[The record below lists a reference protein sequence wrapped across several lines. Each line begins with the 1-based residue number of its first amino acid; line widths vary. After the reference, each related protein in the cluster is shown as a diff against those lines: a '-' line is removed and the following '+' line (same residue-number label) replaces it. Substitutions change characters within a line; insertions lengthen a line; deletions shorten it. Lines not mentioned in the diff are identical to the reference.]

1 MKARGRPAP
10 AAGMLAL
17 WLVLCS
23 CGGAE
28 DDQAP
33 AADLLEQLDGRA
45 FVATEL
51 EGEQSIAPGSTI
63 RLEFSG
69 DDLEVNAGCNHLS
82 GQAATEGDV
91 LSVSTL
97 QGTEMGCSPRLMAQ
111 DSWVAAFLTGR
122 PRVSLTGESLVLTSR
137 AGTLRLEEL
146 DVEERPLEGTSW
158 RLESLVEG
166 AGADGAVSSLPPTAA
181 DAMMRIQDGELMLT
195 YACTTVSAP
204 VRVDGATVTAGEVA
218 IGVRD
223 CAPRLPWLERHVRAV
238 LDGPTSYVVTGR
250 HLMLSGP
257 DGERGLGFV
266 AEGQSG

>member
-1 MKARGRPAP
+1 MEARGRLLR
-10 AAGMLAL
+10 AAGTFAL
-17 WLVLCS
+17 WLALCS

-28 DDQAP
+28 DDQG
-33 AADLLEQLDGRA
+33 AAKGLLEQLDGRA

-51 EGEQSIAPGSTI
+51 EGEHSMVPGSTI

-69 DDLEVNAGCNHLS
+69 DDLAVDAGCNHLS
-82 GQAATEGDV
+82 GRVTTDDDV
-91 LSVSTL
+91 LSVSAL

-111 DSWVAAFLTGR
+111 DAWITAFLTGR
-122 PRVSLTGESLVLTSR
+122 PRLSLTGESLVLTSR

-166 AGADGAVSSLPPTAA
+166 GGADGTVSSLPPTAA
-181 DAMMRIQDGELMLT
+181 DAMMRIRDDELVLT

-204 VRVDGATVTAGEVA
+204 VQVGGATVTVGEVT

-266 AEGQSG
+266 ADGQSG